1 MRYISVIGLGDEGV
15 IESWKDKTTEAV
27 FKGENPKGFPPD
39 LLKRTRRKL
48 QVLDAATD
56 VSDLKDPPGNRLH
69 QLTEDR
75 EGQWSISVN
84 DQFRICFKWG
94 QSGPEEVEFTDYH

>member
-1 MRYISVIGLGDEGV
+1 MIQTFKNRQ
-15 IESWKDKTTEAV
+15 TEAV
-27 FKGENPKGFPPD
+27 FLGESPKGFPAD
-39 LLKRTRRKL
+39 LVKRARRKL

-56 VSDLKDPPGNRLH
+56 VTDLRDPPGNRLH

-84 DQFRICFKWG
+84 DQFRICFEWG
-94 QSGPEEVEFTDYH
+94 PSGPQNVEFTDYH